1 MAAIGNG
8 RTASSLKTVKL
19 SLFVLKTPGSTLS
32 AKGSA
37 MFKVIIDAKDFRL
50 WRAGHNITSAEA
62 AELLGVSRRTV
73 WAWEAGRSLT
83 PRDLAERL
91 AKADAILVTRAA
103 SGQLPSK
110 ARAASQRQK
119 QAIKA
124 YWVASAKAR
133 EEAIKAARRKW
144 LERGC
149 TGQSRDDAE
158 TREEYMARVNRELID
173 LFGTTGE
180 DQ

>member
-1 MAAIGNG
+1 
-8 RTASSLKTVKL
+8 
-19 SLFVLKTPGSTLS
+19 
-32 AKGSA
+32 

-73 WAWEAGRSLT
+73 WTWEAGRSLT

-91 AKADAILVTRAA
+91 AKADAILAARAA

-110 ARAASQRQK
+110 ARVASQRQK
-119 QAIKA
+119 QAVKA
-124 YWVASAKAR
+124 YWVESAEAR
-133 EEAIKAARRKW
+133 KEAFKAAKRKW

-149 TGQSRDDAE
+149 TGLSSDGVE

-173 LFGTTGE
+173 LFGSTGE
-180 DQ
+180 